1 MRLPTDDLL
10 GQLLQRAVAQRRG
23 PDGHPVGTF
32 LGAGP
37 GGHPGGTSGQRR
49 NPARSGRPQAALQR
63 SATSRRAAV
72 DTAQV
77 DVPAIVDYALHSKGQ
92 PLESQTRAH
101 FEERFGH
108 DFGGV
113 RVHTGPRA
121 AESSRLLR
129 ARAFAVGEHV
139 VFADGNY
146 QPGTAA
152 GQHLLA
158 HELAHV
164 VQQSRGGPTPNSS
177 SAVARLESN
186 ADVAASAAVG
196 GDSVTVDG
204 AAPPGLQLNAE
215 VYVWNPHVDG
225 YGHAAIKLSDG
236 TYISWW
242 PAGPASSKGEQYWS
256 GRAGGGRTYAD
267 DIGPDG
273 ENAAPDATYD
283 IGNNCLDEARI
294 KTWYNTNFVLNPS
307 PKWAVLRNSCSDVAH
322 QALNQ
327 GSSALNPCYL
337 SVSHSNLF
345 WTPKDLG
352 LYAECQARWCR
363 SKEAGVLNASG
374 RYMWEHLK
382 ELGGGGAYNY
392 LQSLWWKGEIATH

>member
-1 MRLPTDDLL
+1 M
-10 GQLLQRAVAQRRG
+10 
-23 PDGHPVGTF
+23 
-32 LGAGP
+32 
-37 GGHPGGTSGQRR
+37 SGQRR
-49 NPARSGRPQAALQR
+49 DAARSARPQAALQR
-63 SATSRRAAV
+63 SATRAAA
-72 DTAQV
+72 DAPAGV
-77 DVPAIVDYALHSKGQ
+77 DVAAVVDHALQSKGQ
-92 PLESQTRAH
+92 PLESKTRAR

-108 DFGGV
+108 DFGAV

-121 AESSRLLR
+121 AESSRMLS
-129 ARAFAVGEHV
+129 ARAFAIGEHV
-139 VFADGNY
+139 VFANGNY
-146 QPGTAA
+146 EPGTVA
-152 GQHLLA
+152 GQRLLA

-164 VQQSRGGPTPNSS
+164 VQQSRGGATPDSS
-177 SAVARLESN
+177 SAVARLE
-186 ADVAASAAVG
+186 ASADAAAAAAL
-196 GDSVTVDG
+196 GDHSVTVNG
-204 AAPPGLQLNAE
+204 AASPGLQLNAE

-242 PAGPASSKGEQYWS
+242 PAGPANAKSEQYWS

-273 ENAAPDATYD
+273 ENAPPDATYD
-283 IGNNCLDEARI
+283 IGNNCLDEDLI
-294 KTWYNTNFVLNPS
+294 KAWYTANFVLNPS

-327 GSSALNPCYL
+327 GSSTFNPCYL
-337 SVSHSNLF
+337 SVSHSNFF

-363 SKEAGVLNASG
+363 SKEAGVVNASG

-392 LQSLWWKGEIATH
+392 LQSLWWKGEIVTH